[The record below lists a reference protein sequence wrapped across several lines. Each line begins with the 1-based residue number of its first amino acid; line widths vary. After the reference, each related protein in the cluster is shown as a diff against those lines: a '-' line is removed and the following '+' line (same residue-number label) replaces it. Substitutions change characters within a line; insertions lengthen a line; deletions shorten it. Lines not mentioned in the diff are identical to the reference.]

1 MNSRWFLLALRRDV
15 VMRGLRISGVVGT
28 ALVAVN
34 QGDLILSGVMPT
46 ELAWKIP
53 LTYLVP
59 YLVSTYASVSAMLA
73 IPEKNETDTNS
84 DGV

>member
-59 YLVSTYASVSAMLA
+59 YLVSTYACVSAMLTV
-73 IPEKNETDTNS
+73 PEKNETDTTS

>member
-34 QGDLILSGVMPT
+34 QGDLILSGVMPA

-73 IPEKNETDTNS
+73 APEKNETDTTS